1 MIKAAIFDLDGTLLD
16 STTMWE
22 NLGERFLQSL
32 DIVPEEDLRDKIWD
46 LSLPE
51 SAAFFKR
58 EYALSMSEEEI
69 IARLNE
75 LSESVYTSEAPL
87 KSGVKRLLGSLQML
101 DIKTALATAADK
113 NLASAALARTGIS
126 EHFSGIFSC
135 SEHGA
140 KTSPDIFLKAA
151 ELLGTNPQE
160 TVVFEDSLT
169 AVQTAKAAGFITA
182 AVFDKSEKNPDLLR
196 DTADFYGENLDE
208 LRKLIF
214 LR

>member
-1 MIKAAIFDLDGTLLD
+1 MINAAIFDLDGTLLD
-16 STTMWE
+16 STDMWE

-32 DIVPEEDLRDKIWD
+32 DIVLKGGLRDEIWD
-46 LSLPE
+46 MSLPD
-51 SAAFFKR
+51 SAAFFRR
-58 EYALSMSEEEI
+58 EYALSLSEEEI

-75 LSESVYTSEAPL
+75 LSESVYTNDAPL
-87 KSGVKRLLGSLQML
+87 KSGTKRLLGSLQML

-113 NLASAALARTGIS
+113 NLAEAALARTGIS
-126 EHFSGIFSC
+126 EYFSGILSC

-140 KTSPDIFLKAA
+140 KTAPDIFLKAA
-151 ELLGTNPQE
+151 ELLGAKPRE

-169 AVQTAKAAGFITA
+169 AVQTAKSAGFITA
-182 AVFDKSEKNPDLLR
+182 AVFDSSEKNPDLLR
-196 DTADFYGENLDE
+196 DTADFYGKNLDE

>member
-16 STTMWE
+16 STEMWE
-22 NLGERFLQSL
+22 NLGERFLLSL
-32 DIVPEEDLRDKIWD
+32 EIEPKDGLRDEIWD
-46 LSLPE
+46 MSLPE

-58 EYALSMSEEEI
+58 EYAVELPEEEI

-75 LSESVYTSEAPL
+75 LSESVYTKDAPL

-101 DIKTALATAADK
+101 EIKCALATAADK
-113 NLASAALARTGIS
+113 NLAEAALARTGIL
-126 EHFSGIFSC
+126 EHFLGIFSC
-135 SEHGA
+135 SEYGA

-151 ELLGTNPQE
+151 ELLEANPQE
-160 TVVFEDSLT
+160 TVVFEDSLV
-169 AVQTAKAAGFITA
+169 AVQSAKSAGFITA

-196 DTADFYGENLDE
+196 ETADFYGENLDV

-214 LR
+214 LK

>member
-1 MIKAAIFDLDGTLLD
+1 MINAAIFDLDGTLLD
-16 STTMWE
+16 STEMWE

-32 DIVPEEDLRDKIWD
+32 DIVPKDGLRDEIWD
-46 LSLPE
+46 MSLPE

-58 EYALSMSEEEI
+58 EYALSLSEEEI

-75 LSESVYTSEAPL
+75 LSESVYTNDAPL
-87 KSGVKRLLGSLQML
+87 KSGAKRLLGSLQML
-101 DIKTALATAADK
+101 DIKCAIATAADK
-113 NLASAALARTGIS
+113 NLAEAALARTGIS
-126 EHFSGIFSC
+126 EYFSGILSC

-140 KTSPDIFLKAA
+140 KTAPDIFLKAA
-151 ELLGTNPQE
+151 ELLGAKPRE

-169 AVQTAKAAGFITA
+169 AVQTAKSAGFITA
-182 AVFDKSEKNPDLLR
+182 AVFDSSEKNPDLLR
-196 DTADFYGENLDE
+196 DTADFYGKNLDE

>member
-16 STTMWE
+16 STEKWE
-22 NLGERFLQSL
+22 NLGERFLVSL
-32 DIVPEEDLRDKIWD
+32 GIEPKDGLRDEIWD
-46 LSLPE
+46 MSLPE
-51 SAAFFKR
+51 SAAYLKR
-58 EYALSMSEEEI
+58 EYAVSLSEEEI

-75 LSESVYTSEAPL
+75 LSESVYTNEAPL
-87 KSGVKRLLGSLQML
+87 KSGAKRLLGALQML

-113 NLASAALARTGIS
+113 NLAEAALARTGIS

-135 SEHGA
+135 SDYGA
-140 KTSPDIFLKAA
+140 KTAPDIFLKAA
-151 ELLGTNPQE
+151 ELLGASPRE
-160 TVVFEDSLT
+160 IVVFEDSLS
-169 AVQTAKAAGFITA
+169 AVQTAKSAGFITA

-214 LR
+214 LK

>member
-16 STTMWE
+16 STNMWE

-58 EYALSMSEEEI
+58 EYALSLSEEEI

-160 TVVFEDSLT
+160 TIVFEDSLT

>member
-1 MIKAAIFDLDGTLLD
+1 MINTAIFDLDGTLLD
-16 STTMWE
+16 STEMWE
-22 NLGERFLQSL
+22 NLGERFLLSL
-32 DIVPEEDLRDKIWD
+32 GIEPKEGLRDAIWD
-46 LSLPE
+46 MSLPE

-58 EYALSMSEEEI
+58 EYTLALSEEEI
-69 IARLNE
+69 VARLNE
-75 LSESVYTSEAPL
+75 LSESVYTKDAPL

-101 DIKTALATAADK
+101 DIKCALATAADK
-113 NLASAALARTGIS
+113 NLAEAALARTGIS

-135 SEHGA
+135 SDYGA
-140 KTSPDIFLKAA
+140 KTAPDIFLKAA
-151 ELLGTNPQE
+151 ELLGVKPRE

-196 DTADFYGENLDE
+196 ETADFYGENLDE

>member
-16 STTMWE
+16 STGMWE
-22 NLGERFLQSL
+22 NLGERFLKSL
-32 DIVPEEDLRDKIWD
+32 DIVPKDGLRDEIWD
-46 LSLPE
+46 MSLPE

-58 EYALSMSEEEI
+58 EYALALSEEEI

-75 LSESVYTSEAPL
+75 LSESVYTNEAPL
-87 KSGVKRLLGSLQML
+87 KSGAKRLLGALQML
-101 DIKTALATAADK
+101 DIKAALATAADK
-113 NLASAALARTGIS
+113 NLAEAALARTGIS

-135 SEHGA
+135 SDYGA
-140 KTSPDIFLKAA
+140 KTAPDIFLKAA
-151 ELLGTNPQE
+151 ELLGASPRE
-160 TVVFEDSLT
+160 IVVFEDALM
-169 AVQTAKAAGFITA
+169 AVQTAKSAGFITA

-214 LR
+214 LK